1 MRLTMNNEVRVS
13 DSGKYI
19 IVQINTDMTR
29 SLAEQLGIEAIQLG
43 KRNKTNRY
51 FYDLRNSINRETV
64 NANYIYAKQE
74 VQKIEPSY
82 LNKIAMLVSPN
93 DKSHDFVETV
103 LRNAG
108 HNVLIFNDE
117 EKALGWLLEE
127 TEIL

>member
-1 MRLTMNNEVRVS
+1 MNNEIKVS

-19 IVQINTDMTR
+19 IVLVNTDMTR
-29 SLAEQLGIEAIQLG
+29 ALAEQLGVEATHLG
-43 KRNKTNRY
+43 KKKNINLF
-51 FYDLRNSINRETV
+51 FYDLRNSVNRESI
-64 NANYIYAKQE
+64 NANYIFAKQE
-74 VQKIEPSY
+74 VLKIEPSY

-117 EKALGWLLEE
+117 EKALSWLLEE

>member
-1 MRLTMNNEVRVS
+1 MNNEIKVS

-19 IVQINTDMTR
+19 IVNVNTDMTR
-29 SLAEQLGIEAIQLG
+29 TLAEQLGAEATHLG
-43 KRNKTNRY
+43 KKKNINLF
-51 FYDLRNSINRETV
+51 FYDLRNSINKESI
-64 NANYIYAKQE
+64 NANYIFAKQE
-74 VQKIEPSY
+74 VLKIEPSY

-117 EKALGWLLEE
+117 EKALSWLLEE

>member
-1 MRLTMNNEVRVS
+1 MNYEIKVS

-19 IVQINTDMTR
+19 IVLINADMTR
-29 SLAEQLGIEAIQLG
+29 TLAEQAGLEATHLG
-43 KRNKTNRY
+43 KKHNINLF

-74 VQKIEPSY
+74 VQKIEPDY
-82 LNKIAMLVSPN
+82 ANKIAMLVSPN

-108 HNVLIFNDE
+108 HNVLIFHDKQ
-117 EKALGWLLEE
+117 KALDWLLEE